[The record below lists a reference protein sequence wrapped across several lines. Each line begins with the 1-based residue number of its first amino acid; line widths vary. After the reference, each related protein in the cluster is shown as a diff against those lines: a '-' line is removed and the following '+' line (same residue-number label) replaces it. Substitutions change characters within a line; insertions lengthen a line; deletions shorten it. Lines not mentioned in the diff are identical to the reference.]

1 MDKKKQMV
9 FNLNNFLLAFSGAL
23 NTKKATFIA
32 LNIAKE
38 LNFDEKKLADICSY
52 NLAFPLGIKSLEKFD
67 FLDLNHLKDD
77 TFLQI
82 SEISQKLSKNFDFK
96 NYSKNDIE
104 KFKEFIE
111 NENFNIDIK
120 TALKRVLENKIFFF
134 DILYDEQIVL
144 FIYSNLQD
152 FTKVLD
158 FEDILKMTNE
168 FNLYIDKESKII
180 ERAEIIAE
188 FFEFEH
194 KDKEIFKIAST
205 LANIGKLYTKNLA
218 LNDEA
223 KELSMNYAYFT
234 KMILNQIMGFND
246 ISSLA
251 SKVQERLD
259 GSGVFALSS
268 KDLSFKDRLL
278 SSINLYGYFKEVK
291 PYKKAYSHK
300 DTIEALT
307 KMAKDGKI
315 DESLVEILDKVF
327 EEEQ

>member
-278 SSINLYGYFKEVK
+278 SSINLYGYFKEAK

>member
-278 SSINLYGYFKEVK
+278 NSINLYGYFKEVK

>member
-278 SSINLYGYFKEVK
+278 NSINLYGYFKEAK

-315 DESLVEILDKVF
+315 DQSLVEILDKVF

>member
-278 SSINLYGYFKEVK
+278 NSINLYGYFKEAK

>member
-38 LNFDEKKLADICSY
+38 LNFYEKKLADICSY

>member
-1 MDKKKQMV
+1 M
-9 FNLNNFLLAFSGAL
+9 F
-23 NTKKATFIA
+23 
-32 LNIAKE
+32 
-38 LNFDEKKLADICSY
+38 
-52 NLAFPLGIKSLEKFD
+52 
-67 FLDLNHLKDD
+67 
-77 TFLQI
+77 
-82 SEISQKLSKNFDFK
+82 
-96 NYSKNDIE
+96 
-104 KFKEFIE
+104 
-111 NENFNIDIK
+111 
-120 TALKRVLENKIFFF
+120 NKIFFF

-278 SSINLYGYFKEVK
+278 NSINLYGYFKEVK

>member
-278 SSINLYGYFKEVK
+278 ISINLYGYFKEAK